1 MIIFIIALAIMCVV
15 GIKFSFKDG
24 FAEHIKEMNGEGTA
38 KFRGFSVNTT
48 SIETEYAACQ
58 NVHQQYWWPLEL
70 GYTDPVEGLKDY
82 QSKMEAAG
90 VEKVREELKRQ
101 LDDYLAEIAK

>member
-1 MIIFIIALAIMCVV
+1 MC
-15 GIKFSFKDG
+15 IRD
-24 FAEHIKEMNGEGTA
+24 
-38 KFRGFSVNTT
+38 R
-48 SIETEYAACQ
+48 
-58 NVHQQYWWPLEL
+58 YWWPLEL